1 MNLTFDAIRWSQD
14 QDGYWLHL
22 RVTEKGLARAFMD
35 AFKAG
40 AKYVADLKENR
51 PKRSLDANA
60 YFWVLAGKL
69 SAKLGNSPND
79 VYRAYIPDIGGNYE
93 VVPVREDRIEH
104 WDRIWCSGH
113 IGRQTDDLGPCKH
126 TPGYHNIRSYFSS
139 SDYDA
144 AQMSRLIDI
153 IVADCKEQGIETKTP
168 DELALMKARWSDA
181 PQN

>member
-1 MNLTFDAIRWSQD
+1 MTLTFDAVRWSQD

-22 RVTEKGLARAFMD
+22 RVAEKGFAQAFLA

-40 AKYVADLKENR
+40 VKYIADLKEHR

-79 VYRAYIPDIGGNYE
+79 VYRAYIPDIGDNYE

-113 IGRQTDDLGPCKH
+113 IGRQTDDLGPCRNI
-126 TPGYHNIRSYFSS
+126 PGYHYIRSYVSS
-139 SDYDA
+139 SDYDT
-144 AQMSRLIDI
+144 AQMARLIDL
-153 IVADCKEQGIETKTP
+153 IVQDCKDQGIETLTP
-168 DELALMKARWSDA
+168 SELERMKGEWGRG
-181 PQN
+181 